1 LALRAAT
8 RAEPIKP
15 QPPVTIIILKILPQ
29 KTQRKGKLK
38 SCFCQIKPLRIKNGR
53 FFQPAVSFNNS
64 PSATT
69 RKIQH
74 IAIKLATARIRIRF
88 LLKVNGSHVS

>member
-1 LALRAAT
+1 MKK
-8 RAEPIKP
+8 E
-15 QPPVTIIILKILPQ
+15 
-29 KTQRKGKLK
+29 
-38 SCFCQIKPLRIKNGR
+38 SFCQIKPLRIKNGR
-53 FFQPAVSFNNS
+53 FFQPAVSFNDS

-74 IAIKLATARIRIRF
+74 IAIKLAIARISILF